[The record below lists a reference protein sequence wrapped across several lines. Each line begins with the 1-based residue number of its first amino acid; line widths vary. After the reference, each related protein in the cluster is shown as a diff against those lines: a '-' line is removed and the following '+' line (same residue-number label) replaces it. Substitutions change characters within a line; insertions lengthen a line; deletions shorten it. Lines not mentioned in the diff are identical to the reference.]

1 MTTANRAIC
10 NMVIATIVLV
20 PAMMSD
26 SPVDVGFF
34 WHVSDLHYDK
44 DYATNGTRDAMCHY
58 SPNQTEHDDIGPYG
72 DSRCDAPK
80 LLIESAFSAM
90 RDIQPEPD
98 YILWTGDNLPHLP
111 DIPWSEVYS
120 ETRWLGEVL
129 SRSFPNSPIVPTL
142 GNHDC
147 SPPNDM
153 RPDNMSKFLSEAD
166 FKSLLPSSAWG
177 TFEKAGYYSWT
188 VSGTL
193 RLVCLNTVLWF
204 TGNLAPVVNGS
215 DEQLAWLHMQLQ
227 QAQELGEKVYIS
239 GHVAPGFNTR
249 VFASDVA
256 VTELFRDDINE
267 MYQDLI
273 SNFSDTVAGQF
284 FGHLHG
290 NSFVL
295 ISDADGQT
303 VNSAQVTA
311 SVTPWTPTVR
321 DHWSVSVPTQPMV
334 RLYKYDRHSARLLDY
349 TVYYMDLDKANLRSQ
364 NHTTWGAL
372 YTLTTQYGVPD
383 ASTASMVAIAERLRS
398 DSLFLDMYIKLGKA
412 FKDVVPCDSFC
423 RRVQLCATLAARAV
437 YHAACLQLD
446 QGNESQKP
454 RISILVAVL
463 IGVLGLVFIGVSIVI
478 LLRYQR
484 GRMVWSPS

>member
-1 MTTANRAIC
+1 M
-10 NMVIATIVLV
+10 LV
-20 PAMMSD
+20 PAMMND
-26 SPVDVGFF
+26 SQVDIGFF

-72 DSRCDAPK
+72 DSSCDAPK

-120 ETRWLGEVL
+120 QTRWLGEML

-153 RPDNMSKFLSEAD
+153 RPDNISKFLSEAD
-166 FKSLLPSSAWG
+166 FKNLLPSSAWR

-204 TGNLAPVVNGS
+204 TGNMAPVVNGS

-227 QAQELGEKVYIS
+227 QARELGEKVYIS

-273 SNFSDTVAGQF
+273 SNFSDT
-284 FGHLHG
+284 
-290 NSFVL
+290 
-295 ISDADGQT
+295 T
-303 VNSAQVTA
+303 VSSAQVTA
-311 SVTPWTPTVR
+311 SVTPWTPAVR

-349 TVYYMDLDKANLRSQ
+349 TVYYMDLDKANLRSE

-383 ASTASMVAIAERLRS
+383 ATTASMVALAERLKS
-398 DSLFLDMYIKLGKA
+398 DSLFLDMYIKLGTA
-412 FKDVVPCDSFC
+412 FKDVGPCDSFC
-423 RRVQLCATLAARAV
+423 RRQGRCITRRVFSLIRA
-437 YHAACLQLD
+437 LSLKNR
-446 QGNESQKP
+446 GSQFWW
-454 RISILVAVL
+454 L
-463 IGVLGLVFIGVSIVI
+463 F
-478 LLRYQR
+478 
-484 GRMVWSPS
+484 